1 MYTEKMDEA
10 RWLDEDE
17 QRAWR
22 SFQVMQARLNAQLA
36 RDLSTHWEL
45 SYQDYMVLVALTA
58 QPDGRLRL
66 TRLGHELGWEKSR
79 ISHQVTRMAERGL
92 VEKCRSGDDGRGAL
106 VQVSPLGRERIEAAA
121 PSHVEAVRR
130 LFVDR
135 LTREQLEDLAVVA
148 HTVLAAVVSEEQ
160 CPGGEAADAEGTC
173 PGPETG
179 VAAATYAALGT
190 GPVGER
196 AVSSAPSWSAGG
208 LFTPVQAA
216 SPTWLG
222 AL

>member
-36 RDLSTHWEL
+36 RDLSTHSEL

-92 VEKCRSGDDGRGAL
+92 VQKCRSGDDGRGAL

-135 LTREQLEDLAVVA
+135 LTRQQLEDLAVVA

-160 CPGGEAADAEGTC
+160 CPAGEAADAEGTC

-196 AVSSAPSWSAGG
+196 AV
-208 LFTPVQAA
+208 
-216 SPTWLG
+216 
-222 AL
+222 

>member
-1 MYTEKMDEA
+1 MDEA

-36 RDLSTHWEL
+36 RDLSTHSDL

-58 QPDGRLRL
+58 QPDGCLRL

-92 VEKCRSGDDGRGAL
+92 VQKCRSGDDGRGAL
-106 VQVSPLGRERIEAAA
+106 VHVSPLGRGRIEAAA

-135 LTREQLEDLAVVA
+135 LTRQQLEGLAVVA
-148 HTVLAAVVSEEQ
+148 QTVLAAVVSEEL
-160 CPGGEAADAEGTC
+160 CPGGEATDGEEACAGLGPTDAGEGA
-173 PGPETG
+173 G
-179 VAAATYAALGT
+179 GT
-190 GPVGER
+190 LPVGE
-196 AVSSAPSWSAGG
+196 
-208 LFTPVQAA
+208 LA
-216 SPTWLG
+216 S
-222 AL
+222 

>member
-1 MYTEKMDEA
+1 MNGT
-10 RWLDEDE
+10 RWLDEDG

-36 RDLSTHWEL
+36 RDLSTHSEL

-92 VEKCRSGDDGRGAL
+92 VQKCRSGDDGRGAL

-135 LTREQLEDLAVVA
+135 LTRGQLEDLAVMA
-148 HTVLAAVVSEEQ
+148 HTVLDAVAGEEMCLGPNAIAAKADEE
-160 CPGGEAADAEGTC
+160 TC
-173 PGPETG
+173 PGLTAV
-179 VAAATYAALGT
+179 VA
-190 GPVGER
+190 GER
-196 AVSSAPSWSAGG
+196 
-208 LFTPVQAA
+208 
-216 SPTWLG
+216 
-222 AL
+222 